1 MSSGPL
7 LQVEGLSRS
16 FGGLAALRG
25 LSFDVRA
32 GEIVGLIGPNG
43 GARPRRFAARP
54 PTGYLGRAAQPGR
67 GPWAGAHLQSAATY
81 PDETVAG
88 NVYRGLLSRIGGTL
102 LHRLSG
108 RGGSLAAGQVA
119 AEVDAILDL
128 TDLRPWRDAPAG
140 SLAYGLQK
148 RLGIA
153 VALAA
158 RPRMLLLDEPAA
170 GLNHEECNELGR
182 LLTRLRQEQG

>member
-1 MSSGPL
+1 M
-7 LQVEGLSRS
+7 
-16 FGGLAALRG
+16 
-25 LSFDVRA
+25 
-32 GEIVGLIGPNG
+32 
-43 GARPRRFAARP
+43 
-54 PTGYLGRAAQPGR
+54 
-67 GPWAGAHLQSAATY
+67 
-81 PDETVAG
+81 AG

-182 LLTRLRQEQG
+182 LLTRLRQERG